1 MSKHIPPPAPPSL
14 APHQQAQAATLITTL
29 KAHLFAEDLD
39 LTADETLWRDIV
51 DGETDALDLIRAL
64 IRASIDADLTA
75 EAARQRQTEIADRA
89 ERRKQ
94 PFRTAA
100 LARMD
105 LAGLTRLP
113 EPDFT
118 ARVQAGPA
126 RLDELD
132 PDALPPEF
140 VEVEVTVTRRPLKDR
155 LLAALKVGQTIRAP
169 ASSAANPS
177 WSSPASRTPAC
188 TP

>member
-14 APHQQAQAATLITTL
+14 APHQQAQAATLITAL

-94 PFRTAA
+94 TFRTAT
-100 LARMD
+100 LGLMD

-118 ARVQAGPA
+118 ARVQAGQA
-126 RLDELD
+126 RLGDLD
-132 PDALPPEF
+132 PNAL
-140 VEVEVTVTRRPLKDR
+140 RPSLWR
-155 LLAALKVGQTIRAP
+155 
-169 ASSAANPS
+169 
-177 WSSPASRTPAC
+177 SR
-188 TP
+188 